1 MFFFKR
7 TSINKEKPLPLL
19 HTVYAT
25 MYSDESDE
33 PTNPTADN
41 VIDSTEVKRDSD
53 EEEGRHE
60 RVTNGNTNGRGMVGD
75 QSDDEDAGG
84 LFGSGSEDEGTTLV
98 DSRSVVVC

>member
-1 MFFFKR
+1 
-7 TSINKEKPLPLL
+7 
-19 HTVYAT
+19 